1 MKTTVKHLAIKYEVS
16 DSYIKRLLYRLEPR
30 DKYVYLEKNRLY
42 FTKDGIDYFEEKL
55 GNRQEN
61 SKVKSNDTIVYS
73 ADTLSQEKKI
83 IELLESQISF
93 LKDELE
99 NKNKQI
105 EQLND
110 STIQLQKLL
119 NQQQQ
124 LHLSIQNSTVKQ
136 LENKKN
142 RWFKNRFNKFR

>member
-55 GNRQEN
+55 GNREEN
-61 SKVKSNDTIVYS
+61 FKVKSNDTIVYT

-119 NQQQQ
+119 DQQQQ
-124 LHLSIQNSTVKQ
+124 LHLTIQNSTVKQ
-136 LENKKN
+136 LENKKK
-142 RWFKNRFNKFR
+142 RWFQK